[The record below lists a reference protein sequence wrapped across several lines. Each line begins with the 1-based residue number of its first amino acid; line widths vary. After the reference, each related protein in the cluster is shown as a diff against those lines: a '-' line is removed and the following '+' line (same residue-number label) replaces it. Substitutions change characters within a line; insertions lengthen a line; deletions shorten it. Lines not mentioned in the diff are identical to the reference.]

1 MLGYDGEIRKRE
13 RGGREGQ
20 REGKKMKT
28 ASKAEESL
36 TLDRSWLL
44 AVFTLAVTL
53 TFSFPRGFPAFRIS
67 ALKPLPLQPKVP
79 QVTMT

>member
-28 ASKAEESL
+28 ASKVEESVP
-36 TLDRSWLL
+36 WLP
-44 AVFTLAVTL
+44 
-53 TFSFPRGFPAFRIS
+53 SH
-67 ALKPLPLQPKVP
+67 
-79 QVTMT
+79 